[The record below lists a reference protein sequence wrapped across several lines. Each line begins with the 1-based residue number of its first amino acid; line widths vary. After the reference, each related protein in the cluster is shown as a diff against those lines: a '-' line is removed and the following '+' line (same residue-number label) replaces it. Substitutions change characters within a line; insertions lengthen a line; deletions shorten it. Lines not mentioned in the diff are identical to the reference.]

1 MKKLFLYGLFCLFL
15 LQVNGQTASGPRPHG
30 NPAGAPCSYLDDSQP
45 MEVRI
50 EDALSR
56 MTLEEKIAM
65 IHAQSNFTTPGVPR
79 LGIPEIMMTDGP
91 HGVNKELEWNSWNSA
106 GWTNDAATAFPAM
119 TCLAATWN
127 PEISLRYGQAIGEEA
142 RYRKKDVLLGPA
154 LNIYRTP
161 ANGRN
166 FEYMGEDP
174 YLVSKMVPAYVKGV
188 QQNGVAACIKHYAL
202 NNQETWRSHIDV
214 EVSDRALYEIY
225 LPGFKAGILEG
236 NAWAIMG
243 SYNKYRGQWCTHN
256 ERLNNEILKG
266 EWQFDGVLISDWG
279 STHNTD
285 EAALNGLDI
294 EMGTWTDGLTTGEK
308 FAFNRYYMADPYL
321 KKIQEGKLPMSSLDD
336 KVRRILRLNLRTNM
350 DRNKPYGSFTT
361 PEHYNVAREVAEQGI
376 VLLKN
381 EKNFFPIPE
390 GRYNKIVVIGENATR
405 KLSTGG
411 GSSNVKVSK
420 EITPLEG
427 LIEKYG
433 ADKIFYTMGYGSG
446 PTSYGFATESP
457 YNADSLKREAMALAK
472 DADVVLYFGGLN
484 KNFNQDCESG
494 DRLSYGLPF
503 GQDELIE
510 DLLKVNKNMG
520 IIIISGNG
528 VAMPWLNKVPALMQS
543 WYLGSETGTATANVI
558 SGKANPSGR
567 LPFSIP
573 KRWEDNGA
581 MSFGTM
587 SYPGDSIRQVYMED
601 ILVGYRWHDTK
612 KIPALFPF
620 GYGLSYTT
628 FAYGKAF
635 ADQAVY
641 NENDVIKVSVP
652 LSNKGTASGAE
663 VVQIYASQHKP
674 SLPRPVKELKGF
686 QKVFLEPGESRIV
699 EIAIPVKDLAYFND
713 TAHAWVVEKD
723 KFTLHC
729 AASSTDIKSSIT
741 VSIK

>member
-1 MKKLFLYGLFCLFL
+1 MKKTLTCVLLGLSISSI
-15 LQVNGQTASGPRPHG
+15 QAQSVRIPV
-30 NPAGAPCSYLDDSQP
+30 YLDESKP
-45 MEVRI
+45 IEVRV

-65 IHAQSNFTTPGVPR
+65 IHAQSNFSTPGVPS
-79 LGIPEIMMTDGP
+79 LGIPEILMTDGP
-91 HGVNKELEWNSWNSA
+91 HGINKELEWNSWASA
-106 GWTNDAATAFPAM
+106 GWTNDASTAFPAM
-119 TCLAATWN
+119 TCLAATFN
-127 PEISLRYGQAIGEEA
+127 PDLSLKYGQAIGEEA
-142 RYRKKDVLLGPA
+142 RYRRKDVLLGPA

-174 YLVSKMVPAYVKGV
+174 FLVSQMVPAYVKGV
-188 QQNGVAACIKHYAL
+188 QKNGVAACIKHYAL
-202 NNQETWRSHIDV
+202 NNQETWRGHIDV

-225 LPGFKAGILEG
+225 LPGFKAGVIEG
-236 NAWAIMG
+236 KAWAVMG
-243 SYNKYRGQWCTHN
+243 SYNKYRGQYCTHN
-256 ERLNNEILKG
+256 KRLIMDILKG
-266 EWQFDGVLISDWG
+266 EWGFDGVLISDWG

-308 FAFNRYYMADPYL
+308 FAFERYFMATPYL
-321 KKIQEGKLPMSSLDD
+321 KKIQNGTLPVSSLDE
-336 KVRRILRLNLRTNM
+336 KVRRILRLNFRTNM
-350 DRNKPYGSFTT
+350 DRNRPYGSFITK
-361 PEHYNVAREVAEQGI
+361 EHYDVARQVGEQGI

-381 EKNFFPIPE
+381 NNNFFPVQS
-390 GRYNKIVVIGENATR
+390 GRYSKIVVIGENASR
-405 KLSTGG
+405 KLCTGG

-420 EITPLEG
+420 EITPIEG

-433 ADKIFYTMGYGSG
+433 ADNVFYTMGYGSG
-446 PTSYGFATESP
+446 PTSYGAVTASP
-457 YNADSLKREAMALAK
+457 YNADSLKREALVLAK
-472 DADVVLYFGGLN
+472 DADVVLFFGGLN

-510 DLLKVNKNMG
+510 ELLKVNKNMG
-520 IIIISGNG
+520 IILISGNG
-528 VAMPWLNKVPALMQS
+528 VAMPWLNKIPALMQS
-543 WYLGSETGTATANVI
+543 WYLGSETGTAIANVI
-558 SGKANPSGR
+558 SGEVNPSGR

-581 MSFGTM
+581 MSFGKL
-587 SYPGDSIRQVYMED
+587 SYPGDSIREVYMED

-628 FAYGKAF
+628 FEYGKVST
-635 ADQAVY
+635 DRKEY
-641 NENDVIKVSVP
+641 NKNDVIYISVP
-652 LSNKGTASGAE
+652 LTNKGSKDGLE
-663 VVQIYASQHKP
+663 VVQIYAAQHKP

-686 QKVFLEPGESRIV
+686 QKIFLKAGETQTV
-699 EIAIPVKDLAYFND
+699 EIAIPVKELAYFD
-713 TAHAWVVEKD
+713 DQAHEWVVEAD

-729 AASSTDIKSSIT
+729 AASSEDVKSSVV

>member
-1 MKKLFLYGLFCLFL
+1 MKRVSICLLISLFALRTEA
-15 LQVNGQTASGPRPHG
+15 QTPQLPI
-30 NPAGAPCSYLDDSQP
+30 YLDDSQP
-45 MEVRI
+45 IEIRI
-50 EDALSR
+50 EDILLR
-56 MTLEEKIAM
+56 MTLEEKIAL

-91 HGVNKELEWNSWNSA
+91 HGVNKELEWNSWASA

-119 TCLAATWN
+119 TCLAATFN
-127 PEISLRYGQAIGEEA
+127 PEMSLRYGRAIGEEA

-174 YLVSKMVPAYVKGV
+174 YLVSQMVSPYVRGV
-188 QQNGVAACIKHYAL
+188 QENGVAACIKHYAL
-202 NNQETWRSHIDV
+202 NNQETWRGHIDV

-225 LPGFKAGILEG
+225 LPGFKAGVLDG
-236 NAWAIMG
+236 KAWAVMG
-243 SYNKYRGQWCTHN
+243 SYNKYRGQYCTHN
-256 ERLNNEILKG
+256 KRLINDILKG

-294 EMGTWTDGLTTGEK
+294 EMGTYTDGLTTGEK

-321 KKIQEGKLPMSSLDD
+321 KKIQSGVLPISSLDE

-350 DRNKPYGSFTT
+350 DRNRPFGCFTT
-361 PEHYNVAREVAEQGI
+361 KEHYDVAREVAEQGI

-381 EKNFFPIPE
+381 HHQFFPIPE
-390 GRYNKIVVIGENATR
+390 NRYTKIAVIGENASR

-427 LIEKYG
+427 LIETYG
-433 ADKIFYTMGYGSG
+433 ADRICYTMGYGSG
-446 PTSYGFATESP
+446 PTSYGAVTVSP
-457 YNADSLKREAMALAK
+457 YNADSLKREALALAK

-510 DLLKVNKNMG
+510 ELLKVNKNMG
-520 IIIISGNG
+520 IILISGNG
-528 VAMPWLNKVPALMQS
+528 VAMPWLDKAPALMQS

-558 SGKANPSGR
+558 SGNINPSGR

-581 MSFGTM
+581 MSFGTL
-587 SYPGDSIRQVYMED
+587 SYPGDSIRQVYKED
-601 ILVGYRWHDTK
+601 ILVGYRWHDTRR
-612 KIPALFPF
+612 IPALFPF

-628 FAYGKAF
+628 FGYGKVS
-635 ADQAVY
+635 ADREEY
-641 NENDVIKVSVP
+641 SENDTIIVSVP
-652 LSNKGTASGAE
+652 LVNSGLKAGSE
-663 VVQIYASQHKP
+663 VVQVYVSQQKP

-686 QKVFLEPGESRIV
+686 QKVFLQAGEKRIV
-699 EIAIPVKDLAYFND
+699 KLAIPVKNLAYFD
-713 TAHAWVVEKD
+713 DKAHAWIVEKD

-729 AASSTDIKSSIT
+729 AASSTDIKSSLTIQ
-741 VSIK
+741 VK